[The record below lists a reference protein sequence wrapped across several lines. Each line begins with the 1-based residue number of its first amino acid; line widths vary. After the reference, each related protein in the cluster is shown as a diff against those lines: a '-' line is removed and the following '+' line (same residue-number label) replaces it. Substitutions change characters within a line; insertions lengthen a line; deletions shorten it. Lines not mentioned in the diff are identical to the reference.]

1 VITGGTSLLAGMPDA
16 VEQVLNLP
24 ARRGAPSGIG
34 GLRDIVSNPIHA
46 TGVGLL
52 LHARHHAE
60 EMATA
65 GLRGGRPLSKAFDRM
80 KSWMFEFF

>member
-1 VITGGTSLLAGMPDA
+1 
-16 VEQVLNLP
+16 LNLP

-34 GLRDIVSNPIHA
+34 GLRDIVSNPMHA

-65 GLRGGRPLSKAFDRM
+65 GLRSGRPLYKVFDRM